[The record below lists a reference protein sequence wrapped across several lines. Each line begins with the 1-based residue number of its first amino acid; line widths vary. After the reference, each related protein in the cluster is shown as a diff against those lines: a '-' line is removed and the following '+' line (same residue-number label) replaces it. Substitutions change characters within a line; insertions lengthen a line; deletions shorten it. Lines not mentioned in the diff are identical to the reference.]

1 MSRNFRFP
9 ATLIHRHVVLSLIL
23 FAAFFQISASFAQIA
38 LPQGVS
44 PEMLQQLE
52 RNSRGRGPV
61 PVPSELNRAREQ
73 GRSLQSP
80 DSQPD
85 LDSEYS
91 SVERFYQAKAE
102 ALGGEYQAKAEA
114 LGGEGDLRQF
124 GYRIFQS
131 GTSEALLNGAVSDSY
146 QLGIGDK
153 LIFAFRGPESYD
165 VEAEVDREG
174 YVVLEDM
181 RPIVAAGRTFA
192 EFKDVFRAEVA
203 RTFVGMDAYVSLGA
217 LRAISVLVL
226 GEVREPG
233 QKQLTSM
240 STILDALQSS
250 RGILKSGSLRNVTL
264 TRGDKQHRL
273 DLYELIQKGN
283 FRGDIRLKDGDRISA
298 TSIGGTFAIDG
309 LVNRPGIYE
318 LPPGKETISLQAALA
333 IAGGAIE
340 PEGAMFVQTTV
351 DENGRSYI
359 LETDPEKGQVRAGD
373 FIQARKGSQ
382 GFTGA
387 VTLAGH
393 VANTGTRSVYTAPTI
408 AHLIPSLSVLGE
420 NPYTGLVVLRRA
432 SANSFTPTYHS
443 INLGKI
449 LRREVNYKLAS
460 EDRLIVLGQE
470 DVAFLNSLDVQNAIA
485 GKPLSGLTDSETG
498 IQVNQTRVREQF
510 STTSDRETDRRS
522 DLQQRDRPGEQGL
535 DKPEQP
541 EEEKQFVSTQCRG
554 LIELVRI
561 RATERA
567 ARFANA
573 VRGIHTQD
581 EEITAPKLP
590 CPEIFREE
598 YGDLLPF
605 LLEHSVEIAG
615 EVRRPGIYPIAEDM
629 SLDGLI
635 AVAGGFSREA
645 DLARVEINRFIS
657 DTANGG
663 GRGGGGMRQIVDL
676 AKTAAAAIPVLP
688 ADRINVQAKFTNR
701 DNGPVLLAG
710 EFRYPGVYDISRG
723 TRLSEVIRRAGG
735 LTESAYPYG
744 AIFTRESAR
753 NDEREALKRYRQEI
767 QDALTFGITRGG
779 DRGKAIADAAPFLTQ
794 LVSETEKAVP
804 IGRIV
809 VESDPTVLEIRPDLD
824 PILQPGDQLFMP
836 KRPSTVAVTGE
847 VLNTGSFQFTSGASA
862 KTYIEKA
869 GGFQFSADKSKSF
882 IVFPD
887 GTARGLQFSA
897 WRRDEVPV
905 PPGSTIIVPR
915 NIAPLDFLTILPQL
929 TTTLGQLALTT
940 AALSSIR
947 DE

>member
-1 MSRNFRFP
+1 MCRNFRFP
-9 ATLIHRHVVLSLIL
+9 AALIHRYVVLSLIL
-23 FAAFFQISASFAQIA
+23 FAASFQISASFAQIA

-44 PEMLQQLE
+44 PELLQQLE
-52 RNSRGRGPV
+52 RNSRGSGPV
-61 PVPSELNRAREQ
+61 PIPSELNRVREQ
-73 GRSLQSP
+73 GRSFQSP
-80 DSQPD
+80 EIQPD
-85 LDSEYS
+85 LDSEDS
-91 SVERFYQAKAE
+91 SIERFYQTKAA
-102 ALGGEYQAKAEA
+102 ALGGQ
-114 LGGEGDLRQF
+114 GDLRQF

-131 GTSEALLNGAVSDSY
+131 GTSEGLLNGAVSDGY

-174 YVVLEDM
+174 YVVLENM

-192 EFKDVFRAEVA
+192 EFRDVFRSEVA

-283 FRGDIRLKDGDRISA
+283 FSGDIRLKDGDRISA
-298 TSIGGTFAIDG
+298 TSIGGTFAING

-318 LPPGKETISLQAALA
+318 LPPGKDAIGFQAALA

-359 LETDPEKGQVRAGD
+359 LETDPAKGQVRAGD

-382 GFTGA
+382 GIAGA
-387 VTLAGH
+387 VTLTGH

-420 NPYTGLVVLRRA
+420 TPYTGLVILRRA
-432 SANSFTPTYHS
+432 SANNFTPTYHS

-485 GKPLSGLTDSETG
+485 GKPLSGLTDSATG
-498 IQVNQTRVREQF
+498 IQLNQSRERDQF
-510 STTSDRETDRRS
+510 RATDERENGARARLRNTDS
-522 DLQQRDRPGEQGL
+522 QQRDLL
-535 DKPEQP
+535 DDTDFAEA
-541 EEEKQFVSTQCRG
+541 EAEKKFVSTQCQG

-561 RATERA
+561 RSTERA
-567 ARFANA
+567 GRFANA
-573 VRGIHTQD
+573 VRGVHTQD

-615 EVRRPGIYPIAEDM
+615 EVRRPGIYPVAEDM
-629 SLDGLI
+629 SLEGLI

-645 DLARVEINRFIS
+645 DPARIEINRFVS
-657 DTANGG
+657 DSANGA
-663 GRGGGGMRQIVDL
+663 GGGIRQIIDL

-688 ADRINVQAKFTNR
+688 ADRIQVQAKFTNR

-735 LTESAYPYG
+735 VTESAYPYG

-753 NDEREALKRYRQEI
+753 NDERQALKRYRQEI
-767 QDALTFGITRGG
+767 HDALTFGVTRGG
-779 DRGKAIADAAPFLTQ
+779 DRGKAIADAAPFLTE
-794 LVSETEKAVP
+794 LVTETEKAVP

-847 VLNTGSFQFTSGASA
+847 VLNAGSFQFTSGAPA
-862 KTYIEKA
+862 KSYIDKA
-869 GGFQFSADKSKSF
+869 GGFQFAADKSKSF

-915 NIAPLDFLTILPQL
+915 NIAPLDFLTVLPQL
-929 TTTLGQLALTT
+929 TTVLGQLALTT
-940 AALSSIR
+940 AALNSI
-947 DE
+947 DN

>member
-1 MSRNFRFP
+1 MNRLVMS
-9 ATLIHRHVVLSLIL
+9 LLIL
-23 FAAFFQISASFAQIA
+23 FAAYFQIAVSFGQIA
-38 LPQGVS
+38 LPQGAS
-44 PEMLQQLE
+44 PELLQQLE
-52 RNSRGRGPV
+52 RNSRGSGPV
-61 PVPSELNRAREQ
+61 PVPSELNRSREE
-73 GRSLQSP
+73 GRTSRSG
-80 DSQPD
+80 DSQRD
-85 LDSEYS
+85 LYS
-91 SVERFYQAKAE
+91 SELSSIERFYQTKTEILGSEQIKTETRDSE
-102 ALGGEYQAKAEA
+102 AQ
-114 LGGEGDLRQF
+114 LRQF

-131 GTSEALLNGAVSDSY
+131 RSSENLLNGAVSDSY

-153 LIFAFRGPESYD
+153 LVFAFRGPESYD

-192 EFKDVFRAEVA
+192 EFKDAFKSDVA

-226 GEVREPG
+226 GEVRDPG

-250 RGILKSGSLRNVTL
+250 RGILKSGSLRNITL
-264 TRGDKQHRL
+264 VRGDKKHRL
-273 DLYELIQKGN
+273 DLYALIQSGD
-283 FRGDIRLKDGDRISA
+283 FSGDIRLKDGDRISA
-298 TSIGGTFAIDG
+298 TSIGGTFAMDG

-318 LPPGKETISLQAALA
+318 LPPGKVAISFQDALT

-351 DENGRSYI
+351 DQNGRSYI
-359 LETDPEKGQVRAGD
+359 LETDPKKGQVRSGD
-373 FIQARKGSQ
+373 LIQAREGQQ
-382 GFTGA
+382 GLTGA
-387 VTLAGH
+387 VTLVGH
-393 VANTGTRSVYTAPTI
+393 VGNSGTRSVYTAPTL
-408 AHLIPSLSVLGE
+408 AHLIPSLSVLGD

-432 SANSFTPTYHS
+432 SANNFTPTYHS

-460 EDRLIVLGQE
+460 KDRVIVLGQE
-470 DVAFLNSLDVQNAIA
+470 DVAFLNSLDVQNALA

-498 IQVNQTRVREQF
+498 IQLSQSRDRKQF
-510 STTSDRETDRRS
+510 SETKDRETGARTNLQNT
-522 DLQQRDRPGEQGL
+522 DLQGRDQL
-535 DKPEQP
+535 NQIPELA
-541 EEEKQFVSTQCRG
+541 EDKQFVSTQCLG

-567 ARFANA
+567 GRFANA

-590 CPEIFREE
+590 CPDIFRKE
-598 YGDLLPF
+598 YADLLPY

-615 EVRRPGIYPIAEDM
+615 EVRRPGIYPIAEEM
-629 SLDGLI
+629 NLEGLV

-645 DLARVEINRFIS
+645 DLAKIEINRFVS
-657 DTANGG
+657 EGANGA
-663 GRGGGGMRQIVDL
+663 GGGVRQTIDL
-676 AKTAAAAIPVLP
+676 ANTGAAAVKVLP

-735 LTESAYPYG
+735 LTDSAYPYG

-753 NDEREALKRYRQEI
+753 NDEKQALERYRQEI

-779 DRGKAIADAAPFLTQ
+779 DRGKAIADAAPFLTE
-794 LVSETEKAVP
+794 LVAETEKAVP
-804 IGRIV
+804 VGRIV

-824 PILQPGDQLFMP
+824 PILQPGDRLFMP

-847 VLNTGSFQFTSGASA
+847 VLNVGSFQFSSGASA
-862 KTYIEKA
+862 KSYIEKA
-869 GGFQFSADKSKSF
+869 GGFQYSADKSKSF

-897 WRRDEVPV
+897 WRRNEVPV

-915 NIAPLDFLTILPQL
+915 NIAPLDFLAVLPQL
-929 TTTLGQLALTT
+929 TTVLGQLALTT
-940 AALSSIR
+940 AALNSIVS
-947 DE
+947 DDN

>member
-1 MSRNFRFP
+1 MCRNLRFLP
-9 ATLIHRHVVLSLIL
+9 TTLNRYVVLLLIL
-23 FAAFFQISASFAQIA
+23 FAASFQISASFAQIA

-44 PEMLQQLE
+44 PELLQQLE
-52 RNSRGRGPV
+52 RNSRGGGPV
-61 PVPSELNRAREQ
+61 PVPSELNKAREQ

-80 DSQPD
+80 DTRPD
-85 LDSEYS
+85 LDSENS
-91 SVERFYQAKAE
+91 AIERFYQAKV
-102 ALGGEYQAKAEA
+102 EA

-124 GYRIFQS
+124 GYRIFQ
-131 GTSEALLNGAVSDSY
+131 GGASETLLNGAVSDSY

-174 YVVLEDM
+174 YIVLEQM
-181 RPIVAAGRTFA
+181 RPIVAAGRTFG
-192 EFKDVFRAEVA
+192 EFRDVFRSEVA
-203 RTFVGMDAYVSLGA
+203 RTFVGVDAYVSLGA

-283 FRGDIRLKDGDRISA
+283 FSGDIRLKDGDRISA
-298 TSIGGTFAIDG
+298 TSIGSTFAIDG

-318 LPPGKETISLQAALA
+318 LPPGKDAISFQAALA

-351 DENGRSYI
+351 DDSGRSFI
-359 LETDPEKGQVRAGD
+359 LETDPDTGQVRSGD
-373 FIQARKGSQ
+373 YIQARKGSQ
-382 GFTGA
+382 GLAGA

-393 VANTGTRSVYTAPTI
+393 VGNNGTRSVYTAPTI

-420 NPYTGLVVLRRA
+420 NPYTGLVILRRA
-432 SANSFTPTYHS
+432 SANNFTPTYHS
-443 INLGKI
+443 INLGKV

-460 EDRLIVLGQE
+460 GDRLIVLGQE

-485 GKPLSGLTDSETG
+485 GKQLSGLTDSETG
-498 IQVNQTRVREQF
+498 IQINRQRDREQF
-510 STTSDRETDRRS
+510 SKTGDRETSARRS
-522 DLQQRDRPGEQGL
+522 LQNTDTLRGDELPDLSASED
-535 DKPEQP
+535 
-541 EEEKQFVSTQCRG
+541 EKKFVSTQCRG

-561 RATERA
+561 RATERSG
-567 ARFANA
+567 RFANA

-581 EEITAPKLP
+581 KEITAPKLP
-590 CPEIFREE
+590 CPEVFREE

-615 EVRRPGIYPIAEDM
+615 EVRRPGIYPVAKDM
-629 SLDGLI
+629 SLEGLI

-645 DLARVEINRFIS
+645 DQARIEINRFVS
-657 DTANGG
+657 DSANDAGG
-663 GRGGGGMRQIVDL
+663 GIRQIIDL
-676 AKTAAAAIPVLP
+676 AKTAAAAVPVLP
-688 ADRINVQAKFTNR
+688 ADRVNVQAKFTNR

-735 LTESAYPYG
+735 LTGSAYPYG

-767 QDALTFGITRGG
+767 QDALTYGITRGG
-779 DRGKAIADAAPFLTQ
+779 DRGKAIADAAPFLSELIT
-794 LVSETEKAVP
+794 ETEKAVP
-804 IGRIV
+804 VGRIV

-847 VLNTGSFQFTSGASA
+847 VLNAGSFQFTSGAPPKS
-862 KTYIEKA
+862 YIEKA

-882 IVFPD
+882 IIFPD

-905 PPGSTIIVPR
+905 PPGSRIIVPR
-915 NIAPLDFLTILPQL
+915 NIAPLDFLTVLPQL
-929 TTTLGQLALTT
+929 TTILGQLSLTT
-940 AALSSIR
+940 AALNSIVN
-947 DE
+947 DDN